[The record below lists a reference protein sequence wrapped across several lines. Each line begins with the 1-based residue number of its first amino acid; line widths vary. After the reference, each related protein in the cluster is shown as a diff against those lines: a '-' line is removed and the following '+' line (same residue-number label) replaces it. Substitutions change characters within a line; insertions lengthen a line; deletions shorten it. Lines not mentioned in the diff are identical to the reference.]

1 MISVVIPTH
10 NRPESLTRCLQAIA
24 GLEHPKDR
32 FEVIVVDDGGEASL
46 DQVVST
52 FRDRLDIVSLK
63 QAHAGP
69 AAARNAGAAR
79 ANGSSFVF
87 LDDDCVPAN
96 DWLRALETRIAAT
109 RTHAIGGRTLNGL
122 RDNLYSSASQLLI
135 DYLYEYYNVRLP
147 RTSFFAS
154 NNVAFPREGFHEVGG
169 FDERFTTAGG
179 EDRDL
184 CERWLQHGAQMTY
197 APDVLVFHAHPLTL
211 TAFWR
216 QHFRYGRAAFSF
228 RRARAQRRNS
238 RVALE
243 PLPFYLNLLRYPF
256 SKARGRHA
264 LLLAMSFVLSQVAN
278 AAGFLW
284 ERCVGGLR
292 PPVDPR
298 IRTRIR
304 GDKEDAR

>member
-1 MISVVIPTH
+1 VISVVIPSR
-10 NRPESLTRCLQAIA
+10 NRPESLARCLQAIA
-24 GLEHPKDR
+24 GLEYPKDR
-32 FEVIVVDDGGEASL
+32 FEVIVVDDGSEPSL
-46 DQVVST
+46 DHVVSAFT
-52 FRDRLDIVSLK
+52 DRLDIVSLK

-79 ANGSSFVF
+79 ASGSSFVF

-96 DWLRALETRIAAT
+96 DWLRALEARIAAA
-109 RTHAIGGRTLNGL
+109 RTHAIGGRALNGL
-122 RDNLYSSASQLLI
+122 RENLYSSASQLLV
-135 DYLYEYYNVRLP
+135 DYLYEYYNTRLP
-147 RTSFFAS
+147 RPSFFAS
-154 NNVAFPREGFHEVGG
+154 NNVAFPREGFHEIGG
-169 FDERFTTAGG
+169 FDVRFTTAGG

-184 CERWLQHGAQMTY
+184 CERWLQNGAQMTY
-197 APDVLVFHAHPLTL
+197 APEVIVYHEHPLTL

-216 QHFRYGRAAFSF
+216 QHFRYGRTAFCF
-228 RRARAQRRNS
+228 HQARAQRRNG

-243 PLPFYLNLLRYPF
+243 PLPFYLDLLRYPF

-284 ERCVGGLR
+284 ERCLGGLR

-298 IRTRIR
+298 IRTRMH
-304 GDKEDAR
+304 GDNEGVR

>member
-1 MISVVIPTH
+1 VP
-10 NRPESLTRCLQAIA
+10 A
-24 GLEHPKDR
+24 
-32 FEVIVVDDGGEASL
+32 
-46 DQVVST
+46 

-96 DWLRALETRIAAT
+96 DWLRALETRIAAA

-169 FDERFTTAGG
+169 FDERFTTAAG

-197 APDVLVFHAHPLTL
+197 APDVLVYHAHPLTL

-228 RRARAQRRNS
+228 RRAHARRRNG
-238 RVALE
+238 RVTLE

-284 ERCVGGLR
+284 ERCLSGFG
-292 PPVDPR
+292 PPQ

-304 GDKEDAR
+304 SDNEDTR